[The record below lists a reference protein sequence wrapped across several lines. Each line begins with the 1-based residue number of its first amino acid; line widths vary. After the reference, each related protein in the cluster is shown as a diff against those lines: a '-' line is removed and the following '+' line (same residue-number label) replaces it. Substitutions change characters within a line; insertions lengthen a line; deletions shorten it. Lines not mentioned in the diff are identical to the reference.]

1 MLYSRPF
8 IESCRDHKPISLNAF
23 HDNMD
28 AKNWIPAGSHI
39 RIYQEYLDEEIH
51 GQNNLSRERM

>member
-8 IESCRDHKPISLNAF
+8 IESCRDHKPITGTALNDSL
-23 HDNMD
+23 D